1 MTAGIMFQLE
11 ETAVASVLRWKM
23 FAGTTWRPARQQL
36 IGLKEDW
43 EGTGSERQPGARSL
57 TRL

>member
-23 FAGTTWRPARQQL
+23 FAGTTRRPARQRL

-43 EGTGSERQPGARSL
+43 EGTGSERQPGARSI
-57 TRL
+57 